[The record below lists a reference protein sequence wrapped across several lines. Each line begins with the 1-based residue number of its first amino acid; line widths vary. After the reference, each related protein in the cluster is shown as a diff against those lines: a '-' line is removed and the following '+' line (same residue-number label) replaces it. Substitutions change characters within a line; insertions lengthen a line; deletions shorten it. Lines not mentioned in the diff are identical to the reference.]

1 MKSSI
6 CAKFKVFI
14 MSGRTPSELIFSA
27 KGGVCFGFLLA
38 RDYLGGAELH
48 SKKTLVS
55 LSYKT
60 NPMPIRLA
68 LLQQSEVKVTTIYT
82 TFMLEPCLNIPE

>member
-48 SKKTLVS
+48 SK
-55 LSYKT
+55 
-60 NPMPIRLA
+60 
-68 LLQQSEVKVTTIYT
+68 Q
-82 TFMLEPCLNIPE
+82 

>member
-38 RDYLGGAELH
+38 RDYLGGRSFIQNNKHWFHFHIKQIL
-48 SKKTLVS
+48 
-55 LSYKT
+55 
-60 NPMPIRLA
+60 
-68 LLQQSEVKVTTIYT
+68 
-82 TFMLEPCLNIPE
+82 CLYS